1 MKRFIFCL
9 LVLAISINSVF
20 ADELRLDKEAKY
32 QKQIMQIGYRV
43 LNANQIDKRMT
54 FFYVNSKDVNAATTL
69 RSKQISV
76 YKGLLPLL
84 DSDDELAAVICHE
97 IAHGLDAHKGLWR
110 RFTMA
115 GSSKSYEFKADKKG
129 VDLMVNAGYNPIAM
143 IVILNKITAEPSWF
157 ERYPSHPGG
166 SERLLTIYSYI
177 YSKYPEY
184 LVDNDYKNNLYYQ
197 NFLLTTK
204 KQRAG
209 IRERYKDKNII
220 PVSDKK

>member
-1 MKRFIFCL
+1 MKKFIFCL
-9 LVLAISINSVF
+9 LALAISINSVF

-76 YKGLLPLL
+76 YKGLLPML

-110 RFTMA
+110 RLIMA

-129 VDLMVNAGYNPIAM
+129 VDLMVNAGYNPVAM
-143 IVILNKITAEPSWF
+143 IVTLNKITEEPCWF

-204 KQRAG
+204 KQRAL

>member
-9 LVLAISINSVF
+9 LALAISINSVF

-32 QKQIMQIGYRV
+32 QKQVMQIGYRV

-54 FFYVNSKDVNAATTL
+54 FFYVNSKDVNAVTAL

-110 RFTMA
+110 RLTMA

-143 IVILNKITAEPSWF
+143 I
-157 ERYPSHPGG
+157 G
-166 SERLLTIYSYI
+166 
-177 YSKYPEY
+177 
-184 LVDNDYKNNLYYQ
+184 
-197 NFLLTTK
+197 NFK
-204 KQRAG
+204 
-209 IRERYKDKNII
+209 
-220 PVSDKK
+220 

>member
-1 MKRFIFCL
+1 M
-9 LVLAISINSVF
+9 
-20 ADELRLDKEAKY
+20 
-32 QKQIMQIGYRV
+32 
-43 LNANQIDKRMT
+43 
-54 FFYVNSKDVNAATTL
+54 
-69 RSKQISV
+69 
-76 YKGLLPLL
+76 L

-110 RFTMA
+110 RLTMA

-177 YSKYPEY
+177 YSKYPSILWTTITKTIFIIKTSY
-184 LVDNDYKNNLYYQ
+184 SQQKNKEPALEKDIKTKIL
-197 NFLLTTK
+197 FL
-204 KQRAG
+204 
-209 IRERYKDKNII
+209 
-220 PVSDKK
+220 